1 MLFAVEQ
8 MKSKILQRVE
18 SVTSDTGA
26 TSGEEGKVKK
36 RFKTVKRNENFY
48 LIINQFKRNSL
59 VSRKFCNL

>member
-1 MLFAVEQ
+1 MYEEDILQFDMLFAVEQ

-36 RFKTVKRNENFY
+36 RFKTVKKNYKIF
-48 LIINQFKRNSL
+48 I
-59 VSRKFCNL
+59 